1 MGNGLR
7 VGVSALMITGLWSL
21 SAWAQDARGS
31 LVFEVKPFTS
41 EIKLKEK
48 VEKQL
53 KTSGVEWGVAEGQ
66 MVVSLL
72 AKKFIKFDLPNL
84 TRYGESKSLE
94 LEPGAYRITCIGFV
108 PEGGMSVEGMLKK
121 GAYFNNDILT
131 FEVVAGKQTT
141 IEVSPT
147 IQKKSTFFIKFFT
160 PELVVKVIEDGVVKR
175 EGVINERTDAS
186 IAWDDYQGPLKF

>member
-1 MGNGLR
+1 MSKGLR
-7 VGVSALMITGLWSL
+7 ACAMVLMTGLSSL
-21 SAWAQDARGS
+21 SLWAQDARGT
-31 LVFEVKPFTS
+31 LVFEVRPFTS

-66 MVVSLL
+66 LVVSLL

-94 LEPGAYRITCIGFV
+94 LDPGAYRVTCIGFV
-108 PEGGMSVEGMLKK
+108 PEGGMSVEKMLKK
-121 GAYFNNDILT
+121 GAYINQDILS
-131 FEVVAGKQTT
+131 FEVVGGKKTT
-141 IEVSPT
+141 IEVYPT

-160 PELVVKVIEDGVVKR
+160 PELNVKVIEDGVVKK
-175 EGVINERTDAS
+175 EGVINERTDKS
-186 IAWDDYQGPLKF
+186 IGWDDYQGPLKF

>member
-1 MGNGLR
+1 M
-7 VGVSALMITGLWSL
+7 VLMTGLSSL
-21 SAWAQDARGS
+21 SLWAQDARGT
-31 LVFEVKPFTS
+31 LVFEVRPFTS

-66 MVVSLL
+66 LVVSLL

-94 LEPGAYRITCIGFV
+94 LDPGAYRVTCIGFV
-108 PEGGMSVEGMLKK
+108 PEGGMSVEKMLKK
-121 GAYFNNDILT
+121 GAYINQDILS
-131 FEVVAGKQTT
+131 FEVVGGKKTT
-141 IEVSPT
+141 IEVYPT

-160 PELVVKVIEDGVVKR
+160 PELNVKVIEDGVVKK
-175 EGVINERTDAS
+175 EGVINERTDKS
-186 IAWDDYQGPLKF
+186 IGWDDYQGPLKF